1 MTITTVL
8 VVYTTLVA
16 TLALGI
22 SLLILR
28 FLQAPTAGRPAVRTA
43 VTLPPSGPDVGSPAP
58 PFTARTSTGALL
70 DTAELAGRNY
80 LLAFV
85 SSTCMGCRDALPGMV
100 GYATQL
106 PGDFRLVTVIVGDPL
121 RGRDIEQTL
130 APVATIVSEPDG
142 GPLSTAYRIRLFPSY
157 ILISETGT
165 VVATGQSVRDLPQPS
180 HSDTT
185 ASGHTGPMTAHRGCL
200 PP

>member
-28 FLQAPTAGRPAVRTA
+28 CLQAPHGSPHAFPHTGRPAMGTA
-43 VTLPPSGPDVGSPAP
+43 VTLPASGPDVGSPAP

-70 DTAELAGRNY
+70 NTAGLTGRSY

-85 SSTCMGCRDALPGMV
+85 SSSCEGCRLALPGMID
-100 GYATQL
+100 YAGQL
-106 PGDFRLVTVIVGDPL
+106 PGELRLITVIVGDPR
-121 RGRDIEQTL
+121 RGTDIEQIL

-142 GPLSTAYRIRLFPSY
+142 GPITTAYQIQLFPSY
-157 ILISETGT
+157 VLISDTGT
-165 VVATGQSVRDLPQPS
+165 VLATGQSVRDLPQRQPQ
-180 HSDTT
+180 
-185 ASGHTGPMTAHRGCL
+185 
-200 PP
+200 